1 MACSHCT
8 VVTSGGSK
16 PSRDTAATQSKEA
29 GLPRGAPKG
38 APEGASK
45 GASRGAPK
53 GTSRGAPKGAS
64 SCMADRI
71 SLAAALTKPVTKPSR
86 ARAFGPLADPL
97 AALSERLQCYTVSDG
112 CPVSDARIPYRHH

>member
-8 VVTSGGSK
+8 SGVTSGGGK

-38 APEGASK
+38 A
-45 GASRGAPK
+45 
-53 GTSRGAPKGAS
+53 SRGAPKGAS

>member
-1 MACSHCT
+1 MACSHCAS
-8 VVTSGGSK
+8 VVASGGGK

-29 GLPRGAPKG
+29 GLPRGASKGAPKG
-38 APEGASK
+38 AS
-45 GASRGAPK
+45 K